1 MAPGLIRW
9 ARTAALVIAG
19 TLAVP
24 AAAQDV
30 PVDLELV
37 LAVDVSGSM
46 DAGEQAL
53 QRGGY
58 VQAFLHPEVVAAI
71 GSGFYGRIAVTYVEW
86 AGPRAQAVA
95 IPWRGLDGPASAEAF
110 AAALKAAPT
119 AHIRGTSISG
129 ALAFASALFD
139 GNGFAGARQV
149 IDVSGD
155 GPNNMGLPVVPVRD
169 AVLAR
174 GITINGLPLTLRAGS
189 PWSAPYG
196 GLGAGLLDVYYED
209 CVIGGPG
216 AFFLSVQAPE
226 QLADAIRR
234 KLVLEIAGRPPTLT
248 PAQLA
253 QRPPRPDERSSPR
266 IDCLIGEKTRPAWLD
281 ENR

>member
-1 MAPGLIRW
+1 MMLGSIRETMAAAGFVI
-9 ARTAALVIAG
+9 AAAL
-19 TLAVP
+19 
-24 AAAQDV
+24 AAPVAADDT

-53 QRGGY
+53 QRVGY
-58 VQAFLHPEVVAAI
+58 VEAFLHPEVLAAI
-71 GSGFYGRIAVTYVEW
+71 AGGAYGRIAVTYVEW
-86 AGPRAQAVA
+86 AGPRAQAVV
-95 IPWRGLDGPASAEAF
+95 IPWRAVDSVASAEAF

-119 AHIRGTSISG
+119 SRIHGTSISG

-139 GNGFAGARQV
+139 GNGFVGARQA

-169 AVLAR
+169 AVVAR
-174 GITINGLPLTLRAGS
+174 GVTINGLPLTLRAGS
-189 PWSAPYG
+189 AWSAPYG
-196 GLGAGLLDVYYED
+196 GLPGGLLDVYYED

-234 KLVLEIAGRPPTLT
+234 KLVLEIAGRPPALL
-248 PAQLA
+248 PAQFT
-253 QRPPRPDERSSPR
+253 QRPPR
-266 IDCLIGEKTRPAWLD
+266 IDCLIGEKTRPSWLND
-281 ENR
+281 NR

>member
-1 MAPGLIRW
+1 MALGSIRGRI
-9 ARTAALVIAG
+9 AAAALVVA
-19 TLAVP
+19 AAAP
-24 AAAQDV
+24 AAPVAADDT

-46 DAGEQAL
+46 DEDEQAL

-58 VQAFLHPEVVAAI
+58 VQAFLHPEVISAI
-71 GSGFYGRIAVTYVEW
+71 AGGVYGRIAVTYVEW
-86 AGPRAQAVA
+86 AGPRSQEVV
-95 IPWRGLDGPASAEAF
+95 IPWRPVDGQASAEGF

-119 AHIRGTSISG
+119 SHIHGTSISG
-129 ALAFASALFD
+129 ALAFASTLFD
-139 GNGFAGARQV
+139 GNGFAGARQA

-155 GPNNMGLPVVPVRD
+155 GPNNMGPPVTPVRD
-169 AVLAR
+169 AVVAR
-174 GITINGLPLTLRAGS
+174 GVTINGLPVTLHAGGIWGS
-189 PWSAPYG
+189 GYG
-196 GLGAGLLDVYYED
+196 GLAAGLLDIYYED

-234 KLVLEIAGRPPTLT
+234 KLVLEIAGRPPALM

-253 QRPPRPDERSSPR
+253 QRPPR
-266 IDCLIGEKTRPAWLD
+266 IDCLIGEKTRPSWLN

>member
-1 MAPGLIRW
+1 MTTTRRL
-9 ARTAALVIAG
+9 AAIFAVIAAS
-19 TLAVP
+19 LAAP
-24 AAAQDV
+24 AAADDT

-46 DAGEQAL
+46 DEGERAL

-58 VQAFLHPEVVAAI
+58 VQAFLHPEVIAAI
-71 GSGFYGRIAVTYVEW
+71 GSGVYGRIAVTYVEW
-86 AGPRAQAVA
+86 AGPRAQEVV
-95 IPWRGLDGPASAEAF
+95 IPWRAVDGRASAEAF

-119 AHIRGTSISG
+119 AHIHGTSISG
-129 ALAFASALFD
+129 ALAFASTLFD
-139 GNGFAGARQV
+139 GSGFAGARQA

-155 GPNNMGLPVVPVRD
+155 GPNNMGPPVTLVRD
-169 AVLAR
+169 AVVAR
-174 GITINGLPLTLRAGS
+174 GVTINGLPLTLHAGG
-189 PWSAPYG
+189 PWGSGYG
-196 GLGAGLLDVYYED
+196 GLAARLLDLYYED

-216 AFFLSVQAPE
+216 AFFLPVQAPE

-234 KLVLEIAGRPPTLT
+234 KLVLEIAGRAPTLM

-253 QRPPRPDERSSPR
+253 QRPPGADERSSPG

>member
-1 MAPGLIRW
+1 MGRAARW
-9 ARTAALVIAG
+9 YAAAALFGALG
-19 TLAVP
+19 ALP

-46 DAGEQAL
+46 DEGERAL

-58 VQAFLHPEVVAAI
+58 VQAFLHPEVIAAI

-95 IPWRGLDGPASAEAF
+95 IPWRDLDGQASAEGF

-129 ALAFASALFD
+129 ALAFAGALFD

-169 AVLAR
+169 AVVAR
-174 GITINGLPLTLRAGS
+174 GVTINGLPLTLRAGS

-196 GLGAGLLDVYYED
+196 GLGAGLLDIYYED

-234 KLVLEIAGRPPTLT
+234 KLVLEIAGRAPTLI

-253 QRPPRPDERSSPR
+253 QRPPR
-266 IDCLIGEKTRPAWLD
+266 IDCLIGEKTRPSWLD

>member
-1 MAPGLIRW
+1 MVVIL
-9 ARTAALVIAG
+9 AAAAAIAI
-19 TLAVP
+19 P
-24 AAAQDV
+24 AAADDA

-46 DAGEQAL
+46 DEGERAL

-58 VQAFLHPEVVAAI
+58 VQAFLHPQVIGAI
-71 GSGFYGRIAVTYVEW
+71 ADGVHGSIAVTYVEW
-86 AGPRAQAVA
+86 AGPRAQAVV
-95 IPWRGLDGPASAEAF
+95 IPWRAVDGRASAEAF

-119 AHIRGTSISG
+119 AHIHGTSASG
-129 ALAFASALFD
+129 ALAFASTLFD
-139 GNGFAGARQV
+139 SNGFAGARQA

-155 GPNNMGLPVVPVRD
+155 GPNNMGPPVVPVRD
-169 AVLAR
+169 VVVAR

-189 PWSAPYG
+189 PWSAPFG
-196 GLGAGLLDVYYED
+196 GPEARLLDIYYED

-216 AFFLSVQAPE
+216 AFLLSVQAPE
-226 QLADAIRR
+226 QLTDAIRR
-234 KLVLEIAGRPPTLT
+234 KLVLEIAGRAPTLM

-253 QRPPRPDERSSPR
+253 QRSPG